1 MFRIGQ
7 IDYDLAELR
16 LDQAL
21 QSRFLRKVFF
31 ITGATGLLGSMFVR
45 SLLYLN
51 ARYALDIKVMAAVR
65 TKKRA
70 KQVLGDMLKNS
81 ALHLVEWQAGEPLY
95 VSAAVDYILHAASI
109 TSSKQMVSA
118 PVDTIRTAVYGTD
131 RVLQFAAEKKARV
144 LYLSS
149 MEAYGRLPDLQRDIV
164 ETDLGYLDLTRV
176 RTDYGESKRICESL
190 CTAYASEYAVEVVIA
205 RLAQS
210 FGAGILPEENRV
222 FAQFA
227 RAILHGEDIVLNTTG
242 KSEGNYCY
250 LMDVMMAFFVLLA
263 KGASGNI
270 YNVSN
275 EACHMT
281 IREMAELAA
290 REFSAGRSKVVVDIP
305 EDIERLGY
313 AQDVKMR
320 LSSAK
325 LRQLGWQPRIDL
337 TEAYRRMLIY
347 MKEQS
352 R

>member
-1 MFRIGQ
+1 MGQ
-7 IDYDLAELR
+7 IDRDLAEIK
-16 LDQAL
+16 LDQTL
-21 QSRFLRKVFF
+21 QDTFSGKTFF

-51 ARYALDIKVMAAVR
+51 AQYSLGIKVLAAVR
-65 TKKRA
+65 TEKRA
-70 KQVLGDMLKNS
+70 RQVLGEMLEAS
-81 ALHLVEWQAGEPLY
+81 ALQLIEWQAADPLY
-95 VSAAVDYILHAASI
+95 VSMDVDYILHTASV
-109 TSSKQMVSA
+109 TSSRQMVGT
-118 PVDTIRTAVYGTD
+118 PVETIQTAVRGTD
-131 RVLQFAAEKKARV
+131 HVLQFASEKKARV

-149 MEAYGRLPDLQRDIV
+149 MEAYGRLPDLQRDVV

-176 RTDYGESKRICESL
+176 RSDYGESKRLCESL
-190 CTAYASEYAVEVVIA
+190 CTAYASEYDVDVVIA

-227 RAILHGEDIVLNTTG
+227 RAVLHDEDIVLNTTG

-250 LMDVMMAFFVLLA
+250 LMDVMMAFFVLFA
-263 KGASGNI
+263 RGASGNI

-275 EACHMT
+275 EVCHMT
-281 IREMAELAA
+281 IREMAELVAK
-290 REFSAGRSKVVVDIP
+290 EFFTGRSKVVVNTP
-305 EDIERLGY
+305 ENVERLGY

-337 TEAYRRMLIY
+337 SEAYRRMFTY
-347 MKEQS
+347 MREQ
-352 R
+352 RQHFC

>member
-1 MFRIGQ
+1 MGQ
-7 IDYDLAELR
+7 IDRDLAELK

-21 QSRFLRKVFF
+21 QDTFSGKTFF

-51 ARYALDIKVMAAVR
+51 AQYSLEIKVLAAVR
-65 TKKRA
+65 TEKKARY
-70 KQVLGDMLKNS
+70 VLGKMLEDP
-81 ALHLVEWQAGEPLY
+81 ALQLMEWQAADPLH
-95 VSAAVDYILHAASI
+95 VSADVDYILHTASV
-109 TSSKQMVSA
+109 TSSRQMVEA
-118 PVDTIRTAVYGTD
+118 PVETIRTAVYGTD
-131 RVLQFAAEKKARV
+131 CILQFAAGKKARV

-176 RTDYGESKRICESL
+176 RSDYGESKRLCESL
-190 CTAYASEYAVEVVIA
+190 CTAYASEYAVDVVIA

-227 RAILHGEDIVLNTTG
+227 RSALHGEDIVLNTAG

-250 LMDVMMAFFVLLA
+250 LMDVMMAFFVLFA
-263 KGASGNI
+263 RGASGNI

-281 IREMAELAA
+281 IREMAELVA
-290 REFSAGRSKVVVDIP
+290 RKFSAGCSKVIVNIP
-305 EDIERLGY
+305 KNVERLGY

-337 TEAYRRMLIY
+337 SEAYRRMLIY
-347 MKEQS
+347 IREQK
-352 R
+352 